1 MDQYG
6 TIRRRQKK
14 IKTNAEEISILYAA
28 GIPWC
33 DLVEQEVDIPKGK
46 EEKDR
51 LNRNHVCL
59 HDDTEVGLPIAW
71 KALSA
76 LTLIADGNEDQLDGK
91 SNQSIKIITNRSTNQ
106 PADQP
111 IDRTTKNR
119 SANRHTNGHESS

>member
-14 IKTNAEEISILYAA
+14 KLKTNAEEIAILYAA
-28 GIPWC
+28 AIPWC

-71 KALSA
+71 
-76 LTLIADGNEDQLDGK
+76 
-91 SNQSIKIITNRSTNQ
+91 
-106 PADQP
+106 
-111 IDRTTKNR
+111 
-119 SANRHTNGHESS
+119 